1 MTTTKLLY
9 SREAYTLFNL
19 LEDFGGFTGSI
30 IMVFS
35 LIVSGYSERMYQDSI
50 SRELPLQKNRFPS
63 GVRDEFMSFLQKFQS
78 PGSSTVETS
87 DIATID
93 TSLEKA

>member
-1 MTTTKLLY
+1 MTKTKLLH

-35 LIVSGYSERMYQDSI
+35 FLISDYRERLYQNSI
-50 SRELPLQKNRFPS
+50 SQELPLKNT
-63 GVRDEFMSFLQKFQS
+63 KFSAQ
-78 PGSSTVETS
+78 TRQT
-87 DIATID
+87 
-93 TSLEKA
+93 